1 MEGQDAVQVV
11 DRLSLQGQ
19 PFETPVDDP
28 NVGTAGGPGG
38 GDPSHVGGGLDAD
51 EPHVTRMVGC
61 KCARARLAPVWGDR
75 GFVPAVGGVSA
86 AGAPLGR
93 VGLFA
98 EATA

>member
-61 KCARARLAPVWGDR
+61 KLAQLPACPAADVDDRLVRVPQPTR
-75 GFVPAVGGVSA
+75 GHAV
-86 AGAPLGR
+86 
-93 VGLFA
+93 
-98 EATA
+98 